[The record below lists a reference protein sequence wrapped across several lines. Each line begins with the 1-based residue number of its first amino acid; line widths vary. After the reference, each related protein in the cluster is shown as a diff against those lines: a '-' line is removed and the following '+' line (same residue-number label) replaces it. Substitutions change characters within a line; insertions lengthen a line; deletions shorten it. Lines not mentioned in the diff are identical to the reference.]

1 VKDMMRTFAKL
12 IVIYILIVISGI
24 FVEIRVLK
32 REEAYEILLAM
43 N

>member
-1 VKDMMRTFAKL
+1 MRTFAKL

-32 REEAYEILLAM
+32 RKEAYEILLAM